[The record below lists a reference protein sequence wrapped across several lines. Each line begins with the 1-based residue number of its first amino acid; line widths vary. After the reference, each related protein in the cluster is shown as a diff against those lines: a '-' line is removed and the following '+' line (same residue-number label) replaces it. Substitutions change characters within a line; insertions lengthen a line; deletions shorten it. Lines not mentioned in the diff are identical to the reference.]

1 MRKLLALVFAASI
14 GFTVTSVEGKQGGP
28 AHSAPKPSGSSG
40 AAKSGQNAAS
50 QGAKP
55 TKSGDHGPRLCEYRK
70 WPARWWTSTLVA
82 CSGPLVPTA
91 I

>member
-55 TKSGDHGPRLCEYRK
+55 TKSGDHGPIQAVSHEQGHRAQVEH
-70 WPARWWTSTLVA
+70 ARTPRNPHA
-82 CSGPLVPTA
+82 E
-91 I
+91 

>member
-14 GFTVTSVEGKQGGP
+14 GFTVTAVEAKQGGP
-28 AHSAPKPSGSSG
+28 AHNAPKSSGSSG

-55 TKSGDHGPRLCEYRK
+55 TKNGDHDPIQAVGRESSHRSQVEH
-70 WPARWWTSTLVA
+70 ARGQHNPHA
-82 CSGPLVPTA
+82 E
-91 I
+91 